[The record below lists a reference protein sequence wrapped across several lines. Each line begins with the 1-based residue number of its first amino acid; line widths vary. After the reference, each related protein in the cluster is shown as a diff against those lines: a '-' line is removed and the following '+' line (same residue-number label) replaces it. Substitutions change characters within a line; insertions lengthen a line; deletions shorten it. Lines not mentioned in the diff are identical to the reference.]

1 MRKITENNINNI
13 NKIIAD
19 KNKQFIYLT
28 TTGRVSGN
36 KHTIELWFA
45 YGEGK
50 IFLSHEGEYTDWM
63 KNIQKNPDVEF
74 KIGGNREI
82 GSQYNYKLPYDILSN
97 LERFSGNLRIITN
110 SQELEEGKYALY
122 EKYYGKNSKEVIDD
136 WFSLSTILVIIP
148 D

>member
-28 TTGRVSGN
+28 TTGRVSGK

-74 KIGGNREI
+74 KIGGNGEI

-97 LERFSGNLRIITN
+97 LERFSGNLRVITN